1 MALRKR
7 DSIPTLQETDK
18 AVCVQKYLAGGGE
31 ESGSEEFRGPRL
43 CPSPQPGWISSP
55 RTESP
60 RTSTCQRDAAF
71 KSVDVSMFPGEY
83 KILTGPCGNIS
94 NHKMEAT
101 QVSIS

>member
-60 RTSTCQRDAAF
+60 RTEVQEQAPAREMLPLRAW
-71 KSVDVSMFPGEY
+71 MFQCSLE
-83 KILTGPCGNIS
+83 NIRF
-94 NHKMEAT
+94 
-101 QVSIS
+101 